1 MDWFPYWAV
10 QTTQKY
16 IQDYG
21 DPLVRCL
28 DSVCSTSV
36 DVRWGPHCRRV
47 FTVWSVVQHSMALL
61 TQHTPAAGTQ
71 MRDMPPWFR
80 CLVWMEVALQLP
92 FFFVGAY
99 AFLLR
104 RNWIRTP
111 ALLYGINVTSTM
123 VRCCGMLSPLMASAS
138 RMLSV

>member
-1 MDWFPYWAV
+1 
-10 QTTQKY
+10 
-16 IQDYG
+16 
-21 DPLVRCL
+21 
-28 DSVCSTSV
+28 
-36 DVRWGPHCRRV
+36 
-47 FTVWSVVQHSMALL
+47 
-61 TQHTPAAGTQ
+61 
-71 MRDMPPWFR
+71 MRDMPPWFK

-123 VRCCGMLSPLMASAS
+123 VRRCSL
-138 RMLSV
+138 LSVPHGPRWLPGTSAGGLSLVCS

>member
-1 MDWFPYWAV
+1 
-10 QTTQKY
+10 
-16 IQDYG
+16 
-21 DPLVRCL
+21 
-28 DSVCSTSV
+28 
-36 DVRWGPHCRRV
+36 
-47 FTVWSVVQHSMALL
+47 
-61 TQHTPAAGTQ
+61 
-71 MRDMPPWFR
+71 MRDMPPWFK

-123 VRCCGMLSPLMASAS
+123 VRHCSLPSVPMAPAGRVVSPRMGYHSALLKCAAVGLVLGDRSSGPTGVLKAS
-138 RMLSV
+138 RLRTFT

>member
-1 MDWFPYWAV
+1 MQQHDSYSAFP
-10 QTTQKY
+10 
-16 IQDYG
+16 
-21 DPLVRCL
+21 
-28 DSVCSTSV
+28 
-36 DVRWGPHCRRV
+36 
-47 FTVWSVVQHSMALL
+47 LL
-61 TQHTPAAGTQ
+61 ARQ
-71 MRDMPPWFR
+71 MRDMPPWFK

-123 VRCCGMLSPLMASAS
+123 VRRCSLLRAQHVAHHRRWSTGSITSGPPVHAPELHRHRVGVRVSLQ
-138 RMLSV
+138 

>member
-1 MDWFPYWAV
+1 VLAGL
-10 QTTQKY
+10 Q
-16 IQDYG
+16 
-21 DPLVRCL
+21 
-28 DSVCSTSV
+28 
-36 DVRWGPHCRRV
+36 
-47 FTVWSVVQHSMALL
+47 MA
-61 TQHTPAAGTQ
+61 
-71 MRDMPPWFR
+71 DMPPWFK

-123 VRCCGMLSPLMASAS
+123 VSCRALDISDPCYKVCALGVLSQALLLRDVAAPVVWRS
-138 RMLSV
+138 

>member
-1 MDWFPYWAV
+1 
-10 QTTQKY
+10 
-16 IQDYG
+16 
-21 DPLVRCL
+21 
-28 DSVCSTSV
+28 
-36 DVRWGPHCRRV
+36 
-47 FTVWSVVQHSMALL
+47 
-61 TQHTPAAGTQ
+61 
-71 MRDMPPWFR
+71 MRDMPPWFK

-138 RMLSV
+138 RMSSLRSCNSTRRFNFMLSSMVANTAGSLDSGLSSFHR

>member
-1 MDWFPYWAV
+1 MSL
-10 QTTQKY
+10 KHL
-16 IQDYG
+16 
-21 DPLVRCL
+21 LVHAN
-28 DSVCSTSV
+28 
-36 DVRWGPHCRRV
+36 GPCCWRQSGLGLRDILRTAENTY
-47 FTVWSVVQHSMALL
+47 FCCW
-61 TQHTPAAGTQ
+61 PRQ
-71 MRDMPPWFR
+71 MRDMPPWFK

-104 RNWIRTP
+104 RDWIRTP

-123 VRCCGMLSPLMASAS
+123 VRCRGLLSPRMASAS